1 MLSLLPE
8 AGPRSPSTAGAERG
22 RARRALSFALA
33 ALSISGSLSVAASA
47 VRRAAIS
54 DTLLASEVEGSLFL
68 EVLAEKGDTAQSLAS
83 TWATSDSAA
92 GALREANDGAEP
104 QAGRFYR
111 LPIETLLDEH
121 RRAVLSALYPEEIPR
136 SPLTFA
142 ADSKGPYAVYRLKRG
157 EALYSNV
164 VVRFCGR
171 VDPQEVSL
179 LSEEI
184 ATRSGVTNVRKI
196 PADHPIHIPLD
207 LLSPEFMPAG
217 TPEREEVEET
227 LAAAAR
233 HKLSKTATQLEGVH
247 VILDAGHGGDDS
259 GAIIEGVD
267 EDEYAYDVMCRVR
280 DLLLKKTRAK
290 VITTIR
296 DRSSGFSPLEGV
308 IGADR
313 DEYLLTDPPY
323 DLKSNGATVTGV
335 NMRWKLANKELS
347 RLAAEEIP
355 GERVVFLS
363 LHADSLHPSL
373 RGTMI
378 YVPGREHRRTFPAG
392 VSAADLDRSEGLSRS
407 LAREIVAS
415 LRAGKLTVHSFLP
428 IRNHVIRSGRRW
440 IPAVLRASKVPHSL
454 LIEIANLN
462 NASDRDLI
470 VKSDFRQRLANAV
483 VDALGRYYSKARKE
497 PPGSRRP
504 PSRRLESAA
513 ARVK

>member
-1 MLSLLPE
+1 MRSLLPE
-8 AGPRSPSTAGAERG
+8 AGPRSPSTARRG
-22 RARRALSFALA
+22 RALRALSFALA
-33 ALSISGSLSVAASA
+33 ALLSSSLALAASP

-54 DTLLASEVEGSLFL
+54 DTLLASEMEGTLFL
-68 EVLAEKGDTAQSLAS
+68 EVLAEKGDTARSLAS
-83 TWATSDSAA
+83 TYAGSASAA
-92 GALREANDGAEP
+92 GPLREANGGTEP
-104 QAGRFYR
+104 EAGLFYR
-111 LPIETLLDEH
+111 LPIEVLLDEH

-142 ADSKGPYAVYRLKRG
+142 ADSKGPYAVYKLKRG
-157 EALYSNV
+157 EALYSAV
-164 VVRFCGR
+164 IVRFCGR

-184 ATRSGVTNVRKI
+184 ATRSGVTDVRRI
-196 PADHPIHIPLD
+196 PAGHSIFIPLD

-233 HKLSKTATQLEGVH
+233 HKLSKAAAQLDGVH
-247 VILDAGHGGDDS
+247 VILDAGHGGGDF
-259 GAIIEGVD
+259 GAVIGGVD

-280 DLLLKKTRAK
+280 DLLLTKTRAR
-290 VITTIR
+290 VVTTIR
-296 DRSSGFSPLEGV
+296 DRSSGFRPLDGV
-308 IGADR
+308 IGGDR

-335 NMRWKLANKELS
+335 NMRWKLANKELT
-347 RLAAEEIP
+347 RLAAGEVP
-355 GERVVFLS
+355 AERVVFLS

-378 YVPGREHRRTFPAG
+378 YVPGREHRRTLPAG
-392 VSAADLDRSEGLSRS
+392 VSAADLDRAEGLSRS
-407 LAREIVAS
+407 LAREVVAS
-415 LRAGKLTVHSFLP
+415 LRAGKLAVHPFLP
-428 IRNHVIRSGRRW
+428 IRDHVIRSGRRW
-440 IPAVLRASKVPHSL
+440 IPAVLRASRVQHSL

-462 NASDRDLI
+462 NPSDRDLI
-470 VKSDFRQRLANAV
+470 VRSEFRQRMANAV

-497 PPGSRRP
+497 TPGPP
-504 PSRRLESAA
+504 RRLESAE